1 MVILHLNRLNI
12 TMKTII
18 LNQRK
23 ERDELMSRPYL
34 VRRNNQDVD
43 ILLNSHLI
51 KLITGPRRVG
61 KSTQALLMLRD
72 KNFAY
77 LNFDN
82 YSLLDAW
89 DADLVMR
96 MLDDVYPGYEYI
108 LLDEVQNLDAWD
120 LWVSELYRKGK
131 NLVITGSNARMLS
144 SEMATVLTGKYLQV
158 EMLPFSL
165 EEFFDWNKID
175 LHSVKPEQRTDSQIL
190 MDDYLR
196 NGGYPEVVASRQLT
210 RSYLDTLFDSI
221 IWKDVAKRHNVRNVT
236 DLNNLAM
243 YLVSNFCNPVSAND
257 LTTELGFSSVN
268 TTKKYM
274 DYLHEPYIFYYLS
287 RYNNKLKLMKKAPRK
302 VYVVDNGFVASK
314 AFSLSDNLG
323 RLLENQVFIELIRR
337 GYDVEKTM
345 FYYRSRN
352 DKEVDFVLRKGTS
365 IEHLI
370 QVCYDMSSPKTE
382 KREVDSII
390 ECAGELKCN
399 NLVIVTNNDKRIIE
413 KDGYKIDVLPISEF

>member
-1 MVILHLNRLNI
+1 
-12 TMKTII
+12 MKTII

-165 EEFFDWNKID
+165 EEFFDWNKFD
-175 LHSVKPEQRTDSQIL
+175 LHSVKPEQKTDSQVL

-243 YLVSNFCNPVSAND
+243 YLVSNFCNPVSANE
-257 LTTELGFSSVN
+257 LTAELGFSSVN

-365 IEHLI
+365 IERLV

-390 ECAGELKCN
+390 ECAGELKCS
-399 NLVIVTNNDKRIIE
+399 NLTILTYNDKRIIE
-413 KDGYKIDVLPISEF
+413 KDGYKIEVVPISEF

>member
-1 MVILHLNRLNI
+1 
-12 TMKTII
+12 MKTII

-34 VRRNNQDVD
+34 VRRNNQDLD
-43 ILLNSHLI
+43 LLLNSHLI

-61 KSTQALLMLRD
+61 KSTQALLMLRN

-89 DADLVMR
+89 NADLVMR

-108 LLDEVQNLDAWD
+108 LLDEVQNLDSWD

-165 EEFFDWNKID
+165 EEFFDWNKFD
-175 LHSVKPEQRTDSQIL
+175 LHSVKPEQKTDSQIL

-243 YLVSNFCNPVSAND
+243 YLVSNFCNPVSANE

-365 IEHLI
+365 IERLV

-413 KDGYKIDVLPISEF
+413 KDGYKIEVVPISEF

>member
-1 MVILHLNRLNI
+1 
-12 TMKTII
+12 MKTII

-34 VRRNNQDVD
+34 KRCISQDID
-43 ILLNSHLI
+43 LLLNSRLI

-82 YSLLDAW
+82 YSLLNAW
-89 DADLVMR
+89 NSELVMH

-108 LLDEVQNLDAWD
+108 LLDEVQNLDGWD
-120 LWVSELYRKGK
+120 LWVSELYRLGK

-144 SEMATVLTGKYLQV
+144 SEMATVLTGKYIQV

-165 EEFFDWNKID
+165 KEFFDWNKLD
-175 LHSVKPEQRTDSQIL
+175 LHMLKPEDITNSFVL
-190 MDDYLR
+190 TDDYLR

-236 DLNNLAM
+236 DLNNLAI

-274 DYLHEPYIFYYLS
+274 DYLHEPYLFYYLS
-287 RYNNKLKLMKKAPRK
+287 RYNNKLTLMKKAPRK

-314 AFSLSDNLG
+314 AFSMSDNLG
-323 RLLENQVFIELIRR
+323 RLLENQVFIELVRR
-337 GYDVEKTM
+337 GYDVERTM

-352 DKEVDFVLRKGTS
+352 DKEVDFVLRKGAH
-365 IEHLI
+365 IERLV
-370 QVCYDMSSPKTE
+370 QVCYDMRNPKTE
-382 KREVDSII
+382 KREVDSIV
-390 ECAGELKCN
+390 ECAGELKCD
-399 NLVIVTNNDKRIIE
+399 NLVIVTNNDKRTIE
-413 KDGYKIDVLPISEF
+413 KDGYKIDVVPISEF

>member
-1 MVILHLNRLNI
+1 
-12 TMKTII
+12 MKTII

-165 EEFFDWNKID
+165 EEFFDWNKFD
-175 LHSVKPEQRTDSQIL
+175 LHSVKPEQKTDSQVL

-243 YLVSNFCNPVSAND
+243 YLVSNFCNPVSANE

-365 IEHLI
+365 IERLV

-390 ECAGELKCN
+390 ECAGELKCK

-413 KDGYKIDVLPISEF
+413 KDGYKIEVVPISEF

>member
-1 MVILHLNRLNI
+1 
-12 TMKTII
+12 MKTII

-34 VRRNNQDVD
+34 TRRSNQDTD
-43 ILLNSHLI
+43 LLLNSSLI

-82 YSLLDAW
+82 YSLLEAW
-89 DADLVMR
+89 DANLVMR

-108 LLDEVQNLDAWD
+108 LLDEVQNLDGWD
-120 LWVSELYRKGK
+120 LWVSELYRLGK
-131 NLVITGSNARMLS
+131 NLVITGSNAKMLS

-165 EEFFDWNKID
+165 EEFFDWNKLD
-175 LHSVKPEQRTDSQIL
+175 LHMLKPEDITDSFVL
-190 MDDYLR
+190 TDDYLR

-221 IWKDVAKRHNVRNVT
+221 IWKDVAKRHNVRNVN

-243 YLVSNFCNPVSAND
+243 YLVSNFCNSVSAND

-274 DYLHEPYIFYYLS
+274 DYLHEPYLFYYLS

-323 RLLENQVFIELIRR
+323 RLLENQVFIEFVRR
-337 GYDVEKTM
+337 GYDVEKSM

-352 DKEVDFVLRKGTS
+352 DKEVDFVLRKGTH
-365 IEHLI
+365 IECLV

-382 KREVDSII
+382 KREVDSIV
-390 ECAGELKCN
+390 ECAGELKCS
-399 NLVIVTNNDKRIIE
+399 NLFIITNSDKRTIE
-413 KDGYKIDVLPISEF
+413 KDGYKIDVVPISEF

>member
-1 MVILHLNRLNI
+1 
-12 TMKTII
+12 MKTII
-18 LNQRK
+18 LNQRR

-34 VRRNNQDVD
+34 MRRSNQDTD
-43 ILLNSHLI
+43 LLLSSSLI

-89 DADLVMR
+89 DANLVMR

-108 LLDEVQNLDAWD
+108 LLDEVQNLDGWD
-120 LWVSELYRKGK
+120 LWVSELYRLGK

-144 SEMATVLTGKYLQV
+144 SEMATVLTGKYLQL

-165 EEFFDWNKID
+165 EEFFDWNKLD
-175 LHSVKPEQRTDSQIL
+175 LHCLNPEDKTNSL
-190 MDDYLR
+190 VLADDYLR

-221 IWKDVAKRHNVRNVT
+221 VWKDVAKRHNVRNVT

-268 TTKKYM
+268 TTRKYM
-274 DYLHEPYIFYYLS
+274 DYLHEPYLFYYLS

-302 VYVVDNGFVASK
+302 VYVVDNGFVTSK

-323 RLLENQVFIELIRR
+323 RLLENQVFIELVRR
-337 GYDVEKTM
+337 GYDVERTM

-352 DKEVDFVLRKGTS
+352 DKEVDFVLRKEAH
-365 IEHLI
+365 IERLV
-370 QVCYDMSSPKTE
+370 QVCYDMSNPKTE
-382 KREVDSII
+382 KREVDSIV
-390 ECAGELKCN
+390 ECAGELKCS
-399 NLVIVTNNDKRIIE
+399 NLVIVTNNDKRTIE
-413 KDGYKIDVLPISEF
+413 KDGYKIDVVPITEFF

>member
-1 MVILHLNRLNI
+1 
-12 TMKTII
+12 MKTII
-18 LNQRK
+18 LNQRR

-34 VRRNNQDVD
+34 MRRSNQDTD
-43 ILLNSHLI
+43 LLLSSSMI

-89 DADLVMR
+89 DANLVMR

-108 LLDEVQNLDAWD
+108 LLDEVQNLDGWD
-120 LWVSELYRKGK
+120 LWVSELYRLGK

-144 SEMATVLTGKYLQV
+144 SEMATVLTGKYLQL

-165 EEFFDWNKID
+165 EEFFDWNKLD
-175 LHSVKPEQRTDSQIL
+175 LHCLNPDDKTNSLVL
-190 MDDYLR
+190 ADDYLR
-196 NGGYPEVVASRQLT
+196 NGGYPEVVASRQMT

-221 IWKDVAKRHNVRNVT
+221 VWKDVAKRHNVRNVT

-268 TTKKYM
+268 TTRKYM
-274 DYLHEPYIFYYLS
+274 DYLHEPYLFYYLS

-302 VYVVDNGFVASK
+302 VYVVDNGFVTSK

-323 RLLENQVFIELIRR
+323 RLLENQVFIELVRR
-337 GYDVEKTM
+337 GYDVERTM

-352 DKEVDFVLRKGTS
+352 DKEVDFVLRKEAH
-365 IEHLI
+365 IERLV
-370 QVCYDMSSPKTE
+370 QVCYDMSNPKTE
-382 KREVDSII
+382 KREVDSIV
-390 ECAGELKCN
+390 ECAGELKCS
-399 NLVIVTNNDKRIIE
+399 NLVIVTDNDKRTIE
-413 KDGYKIDVLPISEF
+413 KDGYKIDVVPITEFF